1 MGCMQ
6 RSARFFLK
14 DNINILLH
22 IILFYAI
29 VYYTVYRV
37 FLIMATVQFSLNAQQ
52 FKILQRLS
60 NPGESLNLTAKRVLS
75 AALVSSNLSNNINAL
90 EPESTLDIGLTSTE
104 RQFRQL
110 DDCITAIE
118 VGIETDHYSRQDELP
133 NSAQSLAELEER
145 IEKIEIDRLNQD
157 HRFGVHIETLEDR
170 IDKLETEIEMITT
183 PKQPATPNNAELVIF
198 LADPEGEPIQFWSGQ
213 VWVDGLD
220 LAYRYKAQQALARA
234 IAKLKKRKL
243 PGNVS
248 PGTAIAF
255 APIENLLENY
265 QRKILLGKLASI
277 PCAPIENLLTS
288 QDYNSSAP

>member
-1 MGCMQ
+1 MQ

-22 IILFYAI
+22 IILLYAI

-110 DDCITAIE
+110 DDRITAIE
-118 VGIETDHYSRQDELP
+118 VGTETDHYSRQDELP

-157 HRFGVHIETLEDR
+157 HRFGVHIETLEER
-170 IDKLETEIEMITT
+170 IEKLETEIEILTT
-183 PKQPATPNNAELVIF
+183 LQKQQTTPNNGESVIF
-198 LADPEGEPIQFWSGQ
+198 LADSEGKPIQFWSGQ
-213 VWVDGLD
+213 IWVDDLD
-220 LAYRYKAQQALARA
+220 LAYRYKSAQAMARA
-234 IAKLKKRKL
+234 IDKLKKRKL
-243 PGNVS
+243 SGDD
-248 PGTAIAF
+248 
-255 APIENLLENY
+255 LL
-265 QRKILLGKLASI
+265 KASVVT
-277 PCAPIENLLTS
+277 CAPIEKLLTS